1 MGDRAGTCRGTA
13 KVPIEGLLRSQGPI
27 RGTSSMLALL
37 ALPLLAMP
45 ARGQV
50 EDRSLLEDLIE
61 DLEQHQYPDYQQYND
76 QVYDGEPAPARALHQ
91 DDLRAATRQGR
102 QIKSSM
108 LPAYCDPPNPC
119 PLGYTARMAALR
131 ILKTTP
137 NSLKSTRLLKTAC
150 VILNTCLH
158 ALNPNSRMTEDF
170 HSLEVSRQ
178 WRKSRILSLLEPSCQ
193 LPRRR
198 EWATRSSLPSLT
210 PATPSTCMY
219 ISAEDKKEAGS
230 QYLYPPE
237 TKKAQITDTNVG
249 YSPSST
255 MWGTQVFQLFVLS
268 PVSDQ
273 FQQLVL

>member
-1 MGDRAGTCRGTA
+1 MGRADRAGTCRGTS
-13 KVPIEGLLRSQGPI
+13 KVPIEGLLRSHERDFQHARPACSSPPGHVSTRPGGGQEPAGGPH
-27 RGTSSMLALL
+27 RGPGA
-37 ALPLLAMP
+37 APVPGLPAVQ
-45 ARGQV
+45 RD
-50 EDRSLLEDLIE
+50 DRSRARCCRPTAT
-61 DLEQHQYPDYQQYND
+61 HQIHVRLVIRP
-76 QVYDGEPAPARALHQ
+76 
-91 DDLRAATRQGR
+91 
-102 QIKSSM
+102 
-108 LPAYCDPPNPC
+108 
-119 PLGYTARMAALR
+119 RMAALR
-131 ILKTTP
+131 TLKTTL

-210 PATPSTCMY
+210 PATPST
-219 ISAEDKKEAGS
+219 SEDKKEAGS

-273 FQQLVL
+273 FQQLVLASLATENTS

>member
-1 MGDRAGTCRGTA
+1 MGDRAGTCRGIS

-37 ALPLLAMP
+37 ALPLLAMS
-45 ARGQV
+45 AQGQV

-131 ILKTTP
+131 T
-137 NSLKSTRLLKTAC
+137 LKTAC
-150 VILNTCLH
+150 AILNTCLH
-158 ALNPNSRMTEDF
+158 ALKPNSRMTEDF
-170 HSLEVSRQ
+170 HSLEVSQQ

-198 EWATRSSLPSLT
+198 EWATRSSLPSLL
-210 PATPSTCMY
+210 PATPSP
-219 ISAEDKKEAGS
+219 SEDKKQAGS

-237 TKKAQITDTNVG
+237 TKAQITT
-249 YSPSST
+249 P
-255 MWGTQVFQLFVLS
+255 MWE
-268 PVSDQ
+268 
-273 FQQLVL
+273 